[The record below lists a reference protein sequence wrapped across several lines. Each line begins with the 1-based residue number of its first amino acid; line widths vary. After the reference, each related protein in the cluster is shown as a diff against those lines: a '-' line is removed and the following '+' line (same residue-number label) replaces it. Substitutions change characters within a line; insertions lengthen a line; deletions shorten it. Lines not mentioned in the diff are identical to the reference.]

1 MELSSLEPVLSV
13 SHKANVDIQVDETVN
28 ATAPFE
34 VDTIVITIEA
44 INNGP
49 SNATGVEVT
58 HILPTELTFVSSS
71 VDAGSFDSTTGVWTI
86 GNLLVDEIVTL
97 NITATVDAPTGHTM
111 LYLNDTTASYWEYTS
126 YVDLEAFSSQD
137 CPILI
142 ATIDPGTSKN
152 VKLCFII
159 PKDNSTGYSL
169 IVNNNRYLKNLS
181 TDEFMLEYV
190 PGWFKT
196 TAGAWCDGI
205 TTDTEYVEAIE
216 FQINGGTI
224 ILLATVSGPDTSKP
238 IPTWIKDNA
247 CLGQTI

>member
-1 MELSSLEPVLSV
+1 MGCDTMMTEKTLGITMACVLLMSVLSSL
-13 SHKANVDIQVDETVN
+13 AF
-28 ATAPFE
+28 AFE
-34 VDTIVITIEA
+34 VEPIDMTLQDAQFTEFEHYDVLTA
-44 INNGP
+44 IFSLFNG
-49 SNATGVEVT
+49 
-58 HILPTELTFVSSS
+58 
-71 VDAGSFDSTTGVWTI
+71 GSQQAV
-86 GNLLVDEIVTL
+86 LL
-97 NITATVDAPTGHTM
+97 GHNM

-126 YVDLEAFSSQD
+126 YVDLAAFSSSD

-181 TDEFMLEYV
+181 TNEFMLEYV

-196 TAGAWCDGI
+196 TAGAWCDDI
-205 TTDTEYVEAIE
+205 TTDTEYVNAIE
-216 FQINGGTI
+216 FQINAGTI
-224 ILLATVSGPDTSKP
+224 LLLATVSGPDTSQP

-247 CLGQTI
+247 CLWSDNLISDYEYLDGIYWLIENGIVQL

>member
-49 SNATGVEVT
+49 SNATGVKVT
-58 HILPTELTFVSSS
+58 HILPTELTFVSYS

-97 NITATVDAPTGHTM
+97 NITATVDAPAGHTM
-111 LYLNDTTASYWEYTS
+111 IYLNDTTASYWEYTS